1 MKEIGGYIE
10 LEFKEGQSFHSS
22 AIALNTARNCFEY
35 VLRAKKIKKILI
47 PHFICDVM
55 LEPINKF
62 GVIFQYYHIDSN
74 LEPIITNE
82 TSQNNA
88 LLYTN
93 YFGIKNNVIKK
104 LHKKFGNLI
113 IDNSQAF
120 YHYPVHNVDTFY
132 SARKFFG
139 VPDGAYLYTDKFIP
153 WNKIEQDFS
162 FNRISHLIKRI
173 EMGANAAYPDFLEND
188 KMLYNQPIRKMSEFS
203 RVILGSIDYKTSKA
217 IRERNFLYLHDNLFN
232 TNEFKI
238 DLTNFSGP
246 MFYPFL
252 FSGGKIRQGLLEKR
266 IYVPT
271 LWKNVF
277 NTTKKVDFEQYL
289 VNNLF
294 PLPVDQRYDI
304 TDMEYII
311 SALKSFL

>member
-10 LEFKEGQSFHSS
+10 LEFKEGQPFHSS
-22 AIALNTARNCFEY
+22 AIALNTTRNCFEY

-47 PHFICDVM
+47 PHFTCDVM
-55 LEPINKF
+55 LEPINKL

-93 YFGIKNNVIKK
+93 YFGIKQNVIKK

-120 YHYPVHNVDTFY
+120 YHFPVKNVDTFY

-153 WNKIEQDFS
+153 GNNIEQDFS
-162 FNRISHLIKRI
+162 FNRIYSF
-173 EMGANAAYPDFLEND
+173 N
-188 KMLYNQPIRKMSEFS
+188 
-203 RVILGSIDYKTSKA
+203 KT
-217 IRERNFLYLHDNLFN
+217 N
-232 TNEFKI
+232 
-238 DLTNFSGP
+238 
-246 MFYPFL
+246 
-252 FSGGKIRQGLLEKR
+252 
-266 IYVPT
+266 
-271 LWKNVF
+271 
-277 NTTKKVDFEQYL
+277 
-289 VNNLF
+289 
-294 PLPVDQRYDI
+294 
-304 TDMEYII
+304 
-311 SALKSFL
+311 